1 MTIEKT
7 NIQKFDEDVN
17 SNTGYIYTT
26 NARLSSFLANKRIS
40 EEVIKILP
48 VTTTSII
55 DVGCGDGT
63 YTSELKKINEKINI
77 IGIDPSKNAI
87 EAAIKNF
94 PDITFLIMNL
104 YNKDEIIKLPKV
116 QYSVIRGVLHHVSDP
131 YAAIGIVAS
140 FSEKMVIMEPNGN
153 NFILKLIEKNSK
165 YHIEHEEQS
174 FSSKQ
179 LTTWCIKSGWKI
191 EQITYIGFVPFFFP
205 KYLSKI
211 IYFFQPLLERI
222 PLINKYLSAQI
233 VLHCSK

>member
-165 YHIEHEEQS
+165 YHIE
-174 FSSKQ
+174 
-179 LTTWCIKSGWKI
+179 
-191 EQITYIGFVPFFFP
+191 
-205 KYLSKI
+205 
-211 IYFFQPLLERI
+211 
-222 PLINKYLSAQI
+222 
-233 VLHCSK
+233 